1 MDQNYSYQNQ
11 PGLSVSMDFS
21 QYVSRTFRWMGLGLL
36 LTFATAAT
44 VAYTNLIYMV
54 HSLFLPLTI
63 AELVMVF
70 VLSARVNKM
79 QVGTARS
86 LFLGYSVLNG
96 LVMSIYFVMFNQSTL
111 IMAFMASALY
121 FGIMALYGHRTGRD
135 LLSWGVG
142 LRAGLIAMVVSSLI
156 GLLFGMSFMTSMLY
170 SGIGLGLFM
179 LITARDVQM
188 LQYNYQWFGRDD
200 AMLEKSAIYGALSLY
215 LDFINIFLYVLQM
228 FARNQ
233 DN

>member
-1 MDQNYSYQNQ
+1 MDQNYYYQNQ
-11 PGLSVSMDFS
+11 PGMSHAMDFS

-44 VAYTNLIYMV
+44 VAYTNLIGMV
-54 HSLFLPLTI
+54 YSLYLPLTI
-63 AELVMVF
+63 VELGLVF
-70 VLSARVNKM
+70 YLSARVTHV
-79 QVGTARS
+79 QVSTART
-86 LFLGYSVLNG
+86 LFLAYSVLNG

-111 IMAFMASALY
+111 ILAFLSAALY
-121 FGIMALYGHRTGRD
+121 FGIMAMYGHRTGRD
-135 LLSWGVG
+135 LLSWGPG
-142 LRAGLIAMVVSSLI
+142 LRAALLAMIITSLV
-156 GLLFGMSFMTSMLY
+156 GLLFRMSFMTSMLY
-170 SGIGLGLFM
+170 SGLGLGLFM

-188 LQYNYQWFGRDD
+188 LQHNYQWFSRDE

-228 FARNQ
+228 FARSR